1 MFIDFRN
8 ISVREKDQLVAF
20 HMRPEWG
27 LNPQPRYVPWPGI
40 ELAIFQCTG
49 RCSNKLS
56 DSSQGSASSFLN
68 LTIKFSFIL
77 IV

>member
-27 LNPQPRYVPWPGI
+27 LNPQPRYVP
-40 ELAIFQCTG
+40 
-49 RCSNKLS
+49 
-56 DSSQGSASSFLN
+56 
-68 LTIKFSFIL
+68 
-77 IV
+77 